1 MKTIVNQSYFLGSI
15 DQHMTEQKINQ
26 LYLECKNRIYRLALG
41 YVKDSYLA
49 EDLTHEILVKCY
61 LKSEKFKGDCSIHT
75 WMNKIASNHC
85 IDFLR
90 KNYRKRDLLYE
101 NLEVFISDVSCSPES
116 EAITNCDHEEL
127 RNKLSQLSPKY
138 KDVIVLYYF
147 KQLAMKEIAK
157 QLNIKLSTV
166 KTRLFRA
173 KKMLKEM
180 Y

>member
-1 MKTIVNQSYFLGSI
+1 MKTIVNQSNFLGSI

-26 LYLECKNRIYRLALG
+26 LYLEYKNRIYRLALG

-49 EDLTHEILVKCY
+49 EDLSHEILVKCY
-61 LKSEKFKGDCSIHT
+61 LKSEKFKGDCSFHT

-90 KNYRKRDLLYE
+90 KNYRQRDLLHD
-101 NLEVFISDVSCSPES
+101 NLEVFTSDVIYSAES
-116 EAITNCDHEEL
+116 EAITNCDHQEL
-127 RNKLSQLSPKY
+127 RNKLSHLSSKY
-138 KDVIVLYYF
+138 KDVIILYYF
-147 KQLAMKEIAK
+147 KQLSMKEIAN
-157 QLNIKLSTV
+157 QLNINLSTV